1 MSSYLKLQ
9 KETANLKKENA
20 KLKQSTKELNV
31 SKKKKKAQIL
41 EFIIYVEYID
51 DFLKFFMLR
60 Y

>member
-31 SKKKKKAQIL
+31 SKKKKKSTNIR
-41 EFIIYVEYID
+41 IYHICGIY
-51 DFLKFFMLR
+51 R
-60 Y
+60 